1 LGRPIFVVEDLT
13 TTPAGK
19 EVIVGS
25 MQNLLYGLLV
35 LWGVIT
41 AALICVMIYKST
53 LETREEDQLFLDAAE
68 NHMAAEQRSIIQ
80 RIEKLHRPVMALM
93 VASGALLAV
102 IAALWIYQGFQNF

>member
-1 LGRPIFVVEDLT
+1 M
-13 TTPAGK
+13 
-19 EVIVGS
+19 GS

-68 NHMAAEQRSIIQ
+68 NHIASEQRMLVQ
-80 RIEKLHRPVMALM
+80 RIEKLQRPVMGLM

-102 IAALWIYQGFQNF
+102 IAALWVYQGFQNF